1 MALLSAVANASGR
14 PIDDLVKVWRQP
26 SFSIANIS
34 SSGTAN
40 KTVIPRR
47 VTADI
52 SIRIVPDQVR
62 HHSGMMD
69 KADRQDMNVIS
80 DSLKA
85 FTTES
90 FDSLNSPNTFG
101 ITITHQASWWLT
113 SLDSPYFKALEES
126 VQDVWGKEPL
136 KIREGGTVPTIFW
149 LEREFGA
156 PCVHLPLGQASD
168 AGHLPNERMRLLNLR

>member
-1 MALLSAVANASGR
+1 
-14 PIDDLVKVWRQP
+14 
-26 SFSIANIS
+26 
-34 SSGTAN
+34 
-40 KTVIPRR
+40 
-47 VTADI
+47 
-52 SIRIVPDQVR
+52 
-62 HHSGMMD
+62 
-69 KADRQDMNVIS
+69 MNVIS
-80 DSLKA
+80 DSLKT

-90 FDSLNSPNTFG
+90 FNSLSSPNSFG

-156 PCVHLPLGQASD
+156 PCVHLPLGQVSPLFLFRVLD
-168 AGHLPNERMRLLNLR
+168 RILTTRRLMLDIYLMRE

>member
-1 MALLSAVANASGR
+1 
-14 PIDDLVKVWRQP
+14 
-26 SFSIANIS
+26 
-34 SSGTAN
+34 
-40 KTVIPRR
+40 
-47 VTADI
+47 
-52 SIRIVPDQVR
+52 
-62 HHSGMMD
+62 
-69 KADRQDMNVIS
+69 MNVIS
-80 DSLKA
+80 NSLKT

-90 FDSLNSPNTFG
+90 FNSLNSPNTFG

>member
-1 MALLSAVANASGR
+1 M
-14 PIDDLVKVWRQP
+14 K
-26 SFSIANIS
+26 
-34 SSGTAN
+34 
-40 KTVIPRR
+40 
-47 VTADI
+47 
-52 SIRIVPDQVR
+52 
-62 HHSGMMD
+62 
-69 KADRQDMNVIS
+69 DMNVIS

-90 FDSLNSPNTFG
+90 FKSLNSPNTFG